1 VILDVASAKSARIGE
16 EIMGDEMDTSARTR
30 WARFRFGI
38 IATLLSA
45 PPADGEL
52 GAAIAQLAAKTWRHP
67 TTGDVVHLSAKTIER
82 WYYTAR
88 GQADPIVVLE
98 RKVPSHAG
106 THPSISAKVEESI
119 RALRRDHPRWSFQLV
134 YDNLHA
140 LGRQQ
145 SELAVLPGYA
155 TVCRF
160 MKHHG
165 LSRARRPRRHEQEPG
180 FVARERRS
188 FEVEYVH
195 GLWHCDFHDG
205 RRSVATSSG
214 ERAVPIL
221 FAMLDD
227 RSRLCAH
234 AQWYLGTERP
244 EIFVHGLCQG
254 LQKRGLPRA
263 LLSDNGG
270 AMLAA
275 ESQTGLSRLSIEH
288 YTTLAQTP
296 EQNGKQEVFWSQV
309 EGRLMAMLDGEKE
322 LTLDLLNRATQAW
335 VEQEYHHAI
344 HSETKQTPLLRWL
357 AGPSVGRPCPSSD
370 ELRRAFRM
378 EVSRAQRRSDGTI
391 TIAGVRYELS
401 NAYRT
406 LVRPTVRVTRW
417 DLSCVELVDP
427 HRGTHLATL
436 FPADKQKNA
445 ERRRRALVDAAPTA
459 LAAAP
464 VGIAPLLRQ
473 LMAEYAATGLPPAYV
488 PHESSFNPEPD
499 DEESKS

>member
-1 VILDVASAKSARIGE
+1 MVDATVPSARV
-16 EIMGDEMDTSARTR
+16 R

-38 IATLLSA
+38 IATLLSS
-45 PPADGEL
+45 PPPDGEL
-52 GAAIAQLAAKTWRHP
+52 AATIAALAVRVWRHP
-67 TTGDVVHLSAKTIER
+67 TTGEVIRFSAKTIER
-82 WYYTAR
+82 WYYTAK
-88 GQADPIVVLE
+88 GEAEPIRVLE
-98 RKVPSHAG
+98 RKVPRHAG
-106 THPSISAKVEESI
+106 THPSITPQVEEII
-119 RALRRDHPRWSFQLV
+119 RTLRRDHPRWSFQLV
-134 YDNLHA
+134 HDNLHA
-140 LGRQQ
+140 LGREQ
-145 SELAVLPGYA
+145 SELGALPGYA

-180 FVARERRS
+180 FVPRERRS
-188 FEVEYVH
+188 FEVEHVH

-205 RRSVATSSG
+205 RRAVLTSSG
-214 ERAVPIL
+214 ERVVPVL

-227 RSRLCAH
+227 RSRICCH
-234 AQWYLGTERP
+234 AQWYLGEERP

-275 ESQTGLSRLSIEH
+275 ESQEGLSRLSIGH
-288 YTTLAQTP
+288 HTTLAQTP

-309 EGRLMAMLDGEKE
+309 EGRLMAMLEGEKE
-322 LTLDLLNRATQAW
+322 LTLELLNRATQAW
-335 VEQEYHHAI
+335 VEQEYHHTV
-344 HSETKQTPLLRWL
+344 HGETKQTPCARWL
-357 AGPSVGRPCPSSD
+357 LGPSVGRPCPSSED
-370 ELRRAFRM
+370 LRRAFRR
-378 EVSRAQRRSDGTI
+378 EVSRAQRKSDGTI
-391 TIAGVRYELS
+391 TVAGVRYEIS

-406 LVRPTVRVTRW
+406 LVRPTVRVARW
-417 DLSCVELVDP
+417 DLSSVELVDP

-436 FPADKQKNA
+436 FPVDKQKNA
-445 ERRRRALVDAAPTA
+445 ERHRRALVDATPTTITP
-459 LAAAP
+459 AP

-488 PHESSFNPEPD
+488 PHESLCTPEPD